1 MANADHVKT
10 FRLFE
15 LSRAES
21 TGKNFQLGD
30 WEKEHLQTCAECQGV
45 VDVFRRQ
52 FEGWESAA
60 LESTARFSFGDRVEI
75 VGPGEHHGKHG
86 VIVKIVESR
95 SGDFVHRYHV
105 RFSDGTEYTFFGFE
119 ISQEAA

>member
-1 MANADHVKT
+1 
-10 FRLFE
+10 
-15 LSRAES
+15 
-21 TGKNFQLGD
+21 
-30 WEKEHLQTCAECQGV
+30 
-45 VDVFRRQ
+45 
-52 FEGWESAA
+52 
-60 LESTARFSFGDRVEI
+60 VEI